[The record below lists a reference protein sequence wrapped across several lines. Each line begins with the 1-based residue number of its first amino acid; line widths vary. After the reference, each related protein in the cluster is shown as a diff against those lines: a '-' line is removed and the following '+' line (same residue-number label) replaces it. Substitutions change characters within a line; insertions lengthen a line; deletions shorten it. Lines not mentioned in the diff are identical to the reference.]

1 MPSVLTWLERL
12 NYKERCYLFQRVTG
26 GITLGEDMRQ
36 TLSKAFLVEVPRKVA
51 VYIDYHLDW
60 LHAALEAAKSGTADG
75 GTFCNSAGVATGT
88 QRDVDLLV
96 AFQGV
101 NAVHLLMLEAKLKG
115 GWNPGQLA
123 GKLDRLTA
131 IFGKAGGLYKDQGIL
146 PHFGLVSPD
155 MPPKELNS
163 GRPGWM
169 TVNGILPWIPMPTSN
184 RYVVYRS
191 DEKGR
196 RRKDARHYRLTR
208 HRT

>member
-1 MPSVLTWLERL
+1 MHPVLTWLERL
-12 NYKERCYLFQRVTG
+12 NYKERYYLLQRVTG

-36 TLSKAFLVEVPRKVA
+36 TLNKAFQVEVPRKVA

-60 LHAALEAAKSGTADG
+60 LHAALEAAKSGAADG
-75 GTFCNSAGVATGT
+75 GTFSNSAGVATGT
-88 QRDVDLLV
+88 QRDADLLV
-96 AFQGV
+96 AFEGV
-101 NAVHLLMLEAKLKG
+101 DAVHLLMLEAKLKG

-123 GKLDRLTA
+123 GKLNRLTR
-131 IFGKAGGLYKDQGIL
+131 IFGNTGGLYKDQGIR

-155 MPPKELNS
+155 QPPKKLNN

-169 TVNGILPWIPMPTSN
+169 MVNGSLPWVPMPASN

-196 RRKDARHYRLTR
+196 RRKDAGHYRLIR